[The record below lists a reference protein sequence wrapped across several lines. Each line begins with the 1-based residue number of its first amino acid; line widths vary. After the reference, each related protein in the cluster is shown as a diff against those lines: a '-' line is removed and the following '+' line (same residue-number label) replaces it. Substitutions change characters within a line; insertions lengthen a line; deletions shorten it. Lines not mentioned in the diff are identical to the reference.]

1 MSTKRRGLGRNLEAL
16 LGGPAAPAAGAK
28 KGPAPVGAPAA
39 AAPAGEAMKKLP
51 VALLQPGKYQPRRDM
66 HEDSLEDLA
75 ASIKAQ
81 GVIQPVV
88 VRPVGGPGKEGR
100 YEIIAGE
107 RRWRAAQLAGLDE
120 VPVVVRLVNDKAA
133 IAMALIENIQR
144 EDLNPLEEANALQR
158 LIDEFKLTHDE
169 AASAVG
175 RSRAAVSN
183 LIRLRDLT
191 SEVKKL
197 VEGRKLEMG
206 HARALLSL
214 TALNQGQVAHQVVA
228 KGLSVRETEALVK
241 RTLTDAGKGGVG
253 KKGPLPKDANIRGL
267 EQELSEKLGCP
278 VTIAHGKGGKG
289 TLTVHYASLEVLDGV
304 LEKLR
309 R

>member
-16 LGGPAAPAAGAK
+16 LGSAAPAAGEAR
-28 KGPAPVGAPAA
+28 KGPTAVATGDS
-39 AAPAGEAMKKLP
+39 MRKLP

-66 HEDSLEDLA
+66 HEESLDDLA
-75 ASIKAQ
+75 ASIKVQ
-81 GVIQPVV
+81 GVIQPVI

-120 VPVVVRLVNDKAA
+120 VPVVVRMVNDKAA

-183 LIRLRDLT
+183 LIRLRDLAP
-191 SEVKKL
+191 EVKKL
-197 VEGRKLEMG
+197 VEGGKLEMG

-214 TALNQGQVAHQVVA
+214 TALNQGQIAHQVVA

-241 RTLTDAGKGGVG
+241 KTLTEGGKPTGR
-253 KKGPLPKDANIRGL
+253 KGAPAKDANVRNL
-267 EQELSEKLGCP
+267 EQELSEHLGAP
-278 VTIAHGKGGKG
+278 VTIAHGKAGKG
-289 TLTVHYASLEVLDGV
+289 HLTIGYASLDVLDGV